1 METARDLPDQVVE
14 EVRLVEGQ
22 EAREREREEP
32 IEAAPALALMEE
44 VEVEV
49 VVEVAPVEAGVEGCQ
64 ADIIAS
70 IVTPEAE

>member
-1 METARDLPDQVVE
+1 METARDLPDQEVE
-14 EVRLVEGQ
+14 EVRLVEGL

-32 IEAAPALALMEE
+32 IEAAPALALME
-44 VEVEV
+44 EVEV